1 MPVGLDPLGRR
12 RRGRHLPSRNEPEH
26 RDPKRG
32 DDRRQRA
39 VGEQAGEDLADSV
52 FVVTGDGTDQIGQ
65 AVASATELI
74 LSGKADG
81 QEAYDAFVKNATD
94 LLGPTLVKE

>member
-1 MPVGLDPLGRR
+1 
-12 RRGRHLPSRNEPEH
+12 
-26 RDPKRG
+26 
-32 DDRRQRA
+32 
-39 VGEQAGEDLADSV
+39 
-52 FVVTGDGTDQIGQ
+52 VVTGDGTDQIGQ